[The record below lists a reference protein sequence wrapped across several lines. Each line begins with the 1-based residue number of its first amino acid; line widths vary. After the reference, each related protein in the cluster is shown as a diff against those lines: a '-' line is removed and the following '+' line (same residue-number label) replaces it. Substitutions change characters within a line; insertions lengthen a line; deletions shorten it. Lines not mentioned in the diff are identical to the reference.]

1 MLDLTFGEQV
11 KIILSRKGMTIKEL
25 AELIEDRTGKKMSR
39 QNLTQRLGRDNFQE
53 QDMRMIAEILECPFQ
68 LSILA
73 DSESVERASHVETV
87 EPTEK
92 ELTKLA
98 RAKERKERREE
109 MKEAATVAE
118 PVEEVVEEPVVEEPV
133 EEVVEEPVVEEPVE
147 EVAEEPVVEEPVE
160 EVAEEPVAEEPVQY
174 EEEPVQYEEE
184 PVQYEEEPVQYE
196 EEPVQYEEEPVQYEE
211 EPVQYEEEPVQYEEE
226 PVQYEEEPV
235 QYEEEPVQ
243 YEEAP
248 VQEEE
253 PVAEETP
260 VVVAEPEHKEEKKAK
275 GGWRSV
281 FQRRPKKEE
290 SVAYEAPVQE
300 EEPVEEEEEQVLVN
314 TPTPENVEHMHESY
328 QNAVEEMIQH
338 SEEEDLEKGEM
349 NPYTGREF
357 ESNTVRSIPN
367 QIGFVEVYD
376 RSQHKW
382 ERMTEWAFLGLQ
394 DDLKARLG
402 SEYKEPI
409 YLD

>member
-109 MKEAATVAE
+109 MKEAATV
-118 PVEEVVEEPVVEEPV
+118 EEPV

-147 EVAEEPVVEEPVE
+147 EPVEEVAEEPVVEES
-160 EVAEEPVAEEPVQY
+160 VAEEPVQY

-235 QYEEEPVQ
+235 Q
-243 YEEAP
+243 
-248 VQEEE
+248 EEE

-260 VVVAEPEHKEEKKAK
+260 VVAAEPEHKEEKKAK

-300 EEPVEEEEEQVLVN
+300 EEPVEEEEEPVLVN

-394 DDLKARLG
+394 DDLKSRLG

>member
-109 MKEAATVAE
+109 MKEAAVVAD
-118 PVEEVVEEPVVEEPV
+118 PVEEVAVEEPVVEES
-133 EEVVEEPVVEEPVE
+133 VV
-147 EVAEEPVVEEPVE
+147 
-160 EVAEEPVAEEPVQY
+160 EEPVQY

-184 PVQYEEEPVQYE
+184 PAAEEPV
-196 EEPVQYEEEPVQYEE
+196 V
-211 EPVQYEEEPVQYEEE
+211 
-226 PVQYEEEPV
+226 
-235 QYEEEPVQ
+235 
-243 YEEAP
+243 
-248 VQEEE
+248 
-253 PVAEETP
+253 EETP
-260 VVVAEPEHKEEKKAK
+260 VAAEPERKEEKKAK

-290 SVAYEAPVQE
+290 SVAYEAPVQNEEPVVE
-300 EEPVEEEEEQVLVN
+300 EEPAVEEEPVLVN

-328 QNAVEEMIQH
+328 QNAVEEMIQN
-338 SEEEDLEKGEM
+338 SEEEDLDKGEI

-357 ESNTVRSIPN
+357 ETNTVRSVPN
-367 QIGFVEVYD
+367 KIGYVEVYD
-376 RSQHKW
+376 RGQHKW

-394 DDLKARLG
+394 DDLKAHLG
-402 SEYKEPI
+402 DAYKEPI